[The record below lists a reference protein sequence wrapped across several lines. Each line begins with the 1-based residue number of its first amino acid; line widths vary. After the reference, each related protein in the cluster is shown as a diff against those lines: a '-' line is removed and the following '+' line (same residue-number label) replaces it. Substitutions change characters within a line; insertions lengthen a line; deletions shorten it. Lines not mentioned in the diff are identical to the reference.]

1 MRRTP
6 VVDLGP
12 VPNPLP
18 KLLTGEDLTSDES
31 QHLFERLV
39 LGKLEPAE
47 IAGML
52 IALRMKGE
60 TAEEMIGAAHALSA
74 AALPF
79 ERPDYLFADCCGT
92 GGDGSGL
99 INVST
104 AAAFVAAACGLPIAK
119 HGNRSVSSK
128 CGSADVLEQMG
139 AKIDVD
145 PVTARRMLDETG
157 FCFLFAPA
165 YHPGMKHAALV
176 RRQLS
181 VRTVMNLL
189 GPCINPARPPVQL
202 LGVADP
208 KMLRRIA
215 QTLHAVG
222 VREALV
228 VHGSGLDEVALHGET
243 RAIRLSDGVMT
254 EIGLT
259 PEDAGVE
266 RAPLSVVTGGDASEN
281 AVRLKLLLAGQGTR
295 AENDIVALNAGALL
309 MTAGKASDLREGTD
323 AARDAL
329 LGGPR
334 RGGARCLCRGQQWLM
349 SWRGSSRASGAKSRR
364 GWTGRSRP
372 SRPRAAC
379 ARRWRGRARAS
390 SWRSSAPRPRGIA
403 ARSASRRRSR
413 PMRPSPTRSAC

>member
-1 MRRTP
+1 MNQLVTFPTEAAPAP
-6 VVDLGP
+6 VLPADIP

-18 KLLTGEDLTSDES
+18 KLLTGEDLPIDDA

-39 LGKLEPAE
+39 LGRLEPAE

-60 TAEEMIGAAHALSA
+60 TADEMIGAAHALSA
-74 AALPF
+74 AAEPF
-79 ERPDYLFADCCGT
+79 DRPEYLFADCCGT

-104 AAAFVAAACGLPIAK
+104 ATAFVAASLDLPIAK
-119 HGNRSVSSK
+119 HGNRSVSSR
-128 CGSADVLEQMG
+128 CGSADVLEALG
-139 AKIDVD
+139 AKIDV
-145 PVTARRMLDETG
+145 PSAKARTLLDEIG

-215 QTLHAVG
+215 ETLDALG
-222 VREALV
+222 VEEALV

-243 RAIRLSDGVMT
+243 RAIRLSNGEMT
-254 EIGLT
+254 ELEIT
-259 PEDAGVE
+259 PEDAGLE
-266 RAPLSVVTGGDASEN
+266 RAPLNVVTGGDPAEN
-281 AVRLKLLLAGQGTR
+281 AARLRALLSGRGGQ
-295 AENDIVALNAGALL
+295 AESDIVILNSAALL
-309 MTAGKASDLREGTD
+309 HTAGKAPTLKD
-323 AARDAL
+323 AADEAREAL
-329 LGGPR
+329 L
-334 RGGARCLCRGQQWLM
+334 
-349 SWRGSSRASGAKSRR
+349 S
-364 GWTGRSRP
+364 
-372 SRPRAAC
+372 
-379 ARRWRGRARAS
+379 GRAGRVLD
-390 SWRSSAPRPRGIA
+390 RYIE
-403 ARSASRRRSR
+403 ASRG
-413 PMRPSPTRSAC
+413 

>member
-1 MRRTP
+1 MSIVQLRAETFP
-6 VVDLGP
+6 ADASALPADVP

-18 KLLTGEDLTSDES
+18 KLLAGEDLPIEDTE
-31 QHLFERLV
+31 HLFERLV
-39 LGKLEPAE
+39 LGRLEPAE

-79 ERPDYLFADCCGT
+79 DRPNYLFADCCGT

-104 AAAFVAAACGLPIAK
+104 ATGLVAAAAGLPVAK
-119 HGNRSVSSK
+119 HGNRSVSSR
-128 CGSADVLEQMG
+128 CGSADVLEALG
-139 AKIDVD
+139 TKIELS
-145 PVTARRMLDETG
+145 PEKARRLLDEIG

-165 YHPGMKHAALV
+165 YHPGMKHSALV

-215 QTLHAVG
+215 QTLDAVG
-222 VREALV
+222 VSEALV

-243 RAIRLSDGVMT
+243 RAIRLSRGELT
-254 EIGLT
+254 EVEIS
-259 PEDAGVE
+259 PEDAGLD
-266 RAPLSVVTGGDASEN
+266 RAPLNVVTGGDVDEN
-281 AVRLKLLLAGQGTR
+281 AVRLRTLLDGDGAA
-295 AENDIVALNAGALL
+295 AEADIVILNTAALL
-309 MTAGKASDLREGTD
+309 YTAGKSATLKEG
-323 AARDAL
+323 AELARDTL
-329 LGGPR
+329 LSGKSGK
-334 RGGARCLCRGQQWLM
+334 LLDLYVE
-349 SWRGSSRASGAKSRR
+349 ASND
-364 GWTGRSRP
+364 
-372 SRPRAAC
+372 
-379 ARRWRGRARAS
+379 
-390 SWRSSAPRPRGIA
+390 
-403 ARSASRRRSR
+403 
-413 PMRPSPTRSAC
+413 